1 MGNQTLAKPAAQVF
15 GLLSFDKIGDH
26 RHIVALFKGNT
37 RGGQIDIHFVFLF
50 LREQGKVLAHAFL
63 LINRGKSNGF
73 GPWDQGDWIAPQVS
87 TPADR
92 RRILLPHLRRSAAVK
107 REDVMM
113 KTASRRVVALLL
125 AGATLGFSQ
134 LALAHAHLKAP
145 VPADNA
151 VVERAPQQ
159 LTLTFTED
167 IEPAFSG
174 VEMINAQQQP
184 VALEKAQLNPQQH
197 DQLIVPIAQPLASG
211 QYQVNWHVLSVD
223 GHKTKG
229 SYSFSVK

>member
-1 MGNQTLAKPAAQVF
+1 
-15 GLLSFDKIGDH
+15 
-26 RHIVALFKGNT
+26 
-37 RGGQIDIHFVFLF
+37 
-50 LREQGKVLAHAFL
+50 
-63 LINRGKSNGF
+63 
-73 GPWDQGDWIAPQVS
+73 
-87 TPADR
+87 
-92 RRILLPHLRRSAAVK
+92 
-107 REDVMM
+107 MM
-113 KTASRRVVALLL
+113 KTASRRVIALLL
-125 AGATLGFSQ
+125 AGATLGFSP

-151 VVERAPQQ
+151 VVEHAPQQ

-174 VEMINAQQQP
+174 VEMTNAQQQP
-184 VALEKAQLNPQQH
+184 VALDKAQLNPQQH

>member
-1 MGNQTLAKPAAQVF
+1 
-15 GLLSFDKIGDH
+15 
-26 RHIVALFKGNT
+26 
-37 RGGQIDIHFVFLF
+37 
-50 LREQGKVLAHAFL
+50 
-63 LINRGKSNGF
+63 
-73 GPWDQGDWIAPQVS
+73 
-87 TPADR
+87 
-92 RRILLPHLRRSAAVK
+92 
-107 REDVMM
+107 MM

-134 LALAHAHLKAP
+134 LALAHAHLKTP

-174 VEMINAQQQP
+174 VVLINAQQQP

>member
-1 MGNQTLAKPAAQVF
+1 
-15 GLLSFDKIGDH
+15 
-26 RHIVALFKGNT
+26 
-37 RGGQIDIHFVFLF
+37 
-50 LREQGKVLAHAFL
+50 
-63 LINRGKSNGF
+63 
-73 GPWDQGDWIAPQVS
+73 
-87 TPADR
+87 
-92 RRILLPHLRRSAAVK
+92 
-107 REDVMM
+107 MM
-113 KTASRRVVALLL
+113 KTASRRVIALLL
-125 AGATLGFSQ
+125 AGATLSFSQ

-145 VPADNA
+145 VPMDNA

-174 VEMINAQQQP
+174 VEMTNAQQQP

-211 QYQVNWHVLSVD
+211 HYQVNWHVLSVD

>member
-1 MGNQTLAKPAAQVF
+1 
-15 GLLSFDKIGDH
+15 
-26 RHIVALFKGNT
+26 
-37 RGGQIDIHFVFLF
+37 
-50 LREQGKVLAHAFL
+50 
-63 LINRGKSNGF
+63 
-73 GPWDQGDWIAPQVS
+73 
-87 TPADR
+87 
-92 RRILLPHLRRSAAVK
+92 
-107 REDVMM
+107 M

-134 LALAHAHLKAP
+134 LALAHAHLKTP
-145 VPADNA
+145 VPANNA

-174 VEMINAQQQP
+174 VVLNNAQQQP

>member
-1 MGNQTLAKPAAQVF
+1 
-15 GLLSFDKIGDH
+15 
-26 RHIVALFKGNT
+26 
-37 RGGQIDIHFVFLF
+37 
-50 LREQGKVLAHAFL
+50 
-63 LINRGKSNGF
+63 
-73 GPWDQGDWIAPQVS
+73 
-87 TPADR
+87 
-92 RRILLPHLRRSAAVK
+92 
-107 REDVMM
+107 MM
-113 KTASRRVVALLL
+113 KTASRRVIALLL
-125 AGATLGFSQ
+125 AGATLSFSQ

-151 VVERAPQQ
+151 VVERASQQ

>member
-1 MGNQTLAKPAAQVF
+1 
-15 GLLSFDKIGDH
+15 
-26 RHIVALFKGNT
+26 
-37 RGGQIDIHFVFLF
+37 
-50 LREQGKVLAHAFL
+50 
-63 LINRGKSNGF
+63 
-73 GPWDQGDWIAPQVS
+73 
-87 TPADR
+87 
-92 RRILLPHLRRSAAVK
+92 
-107 REDVMM
+107 M
-113 KTASRRVVALLL
+113 KTASRRVIALLL

-151 VVERAPQQ
+151 VVEHAPQQ

-174 VEMINAQQQP
+174 VEMTNAQQP
-184 VALEKAQLNPQQH
+184 VALDKAQLNPQQH